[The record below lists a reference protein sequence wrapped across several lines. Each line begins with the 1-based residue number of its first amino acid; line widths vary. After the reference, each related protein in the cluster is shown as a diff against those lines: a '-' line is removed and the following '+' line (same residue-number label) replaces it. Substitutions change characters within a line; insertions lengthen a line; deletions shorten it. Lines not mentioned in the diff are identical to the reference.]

1 MLEYYTLSVG
11 LVQELQSLLNS
22 MAIVQNG
29 WAVEVQDQLELA
41 ESLEEHLDCGGKE
54 CTEMR
59 NATIVKDK

>member
-1 MLEYYTLSVG
+1 
-11 LVQELQSLLNS
+11 